1 MMVDQKRTGRE
12 IMTTTDPTG
21 GAGGRRG
28 RWRLRAWG
36 AVAALWLLPLVAMQM
51 TDEVAWT
58 VFDFAA
64 FGALL
69 LGAGLL
75 FELMLWK
82 VRSPV
87 GRIAIGA
94 AIAAAFLLLW
104 AAGAVGIFH

>member
-1 MMVDQKRTGRE
+1 
-12 IMTTTDPTG
+12 MTMSDSDGHTEP
-21 GAGGRRG
+21 RRG

-36 AVAALWLLPLVAMQM
+36 AVVALWLLPLLAMQM

-58 VFDFAA
+58 VSDFAA

-82 VRSPV
+82 VRSPLA
-87 GRIAIGA
+87 RIAIGA
-94 AIAAAFLLLW
+94 AIAAAFLLIW
-104 AAGAVGIFH
+104 ADGAVGIY